1 MDNLKNHSEIDFAI
15 RIGGEGGEGV
25 ISAGE
30 LFAQVA
36 ARTAYQVFTYITYP
50 AEIKGGFS
58 MIQIRI
64 RDGDIYSMGSLVD
77 YLIAFNQQA
86 YDQTIKDLKEGVRA
100 IVLPTK

>member
-1 MDNLKNHSEIDFAI
+1 MDNSKYHSEVDFAI

-36 ARTAYQVFTYITYP
+36 ARTAYHVFTYITYP

-64 RDGDIYSMGSLVD
+64 RDGKIYSMGSAVD

-86 YDQTIKDLKEGVRA
+86 YDLIKGAAVFEVTTNE
-100 IVLPTK
+100 PF